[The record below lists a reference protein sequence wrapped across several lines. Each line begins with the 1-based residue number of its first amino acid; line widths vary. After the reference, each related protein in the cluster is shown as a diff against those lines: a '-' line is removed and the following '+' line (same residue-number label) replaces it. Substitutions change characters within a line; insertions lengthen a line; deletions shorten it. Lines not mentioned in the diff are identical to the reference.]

1 MGFRDAEWAYGLD
14 GLAMREKVVLTA
26 LCHRTDDKTH
36 DTYVGQQT
44 IADMIGSSA
53 DFVRRGLKE
62 LERAGV
68 IQRTRR
74 TGQGGYRT
82 SDITT
87 VNLAYQ
93 ADSQLGQEPTRP
105 SAYQAVSRDLTGSQP
120 SPTQTTAGAEE
131 ITQIDHSEDHSD
143 SPADAFERAW
153 KTWPKKVEKRAATAA
168 FVKAARWRG
177 VEQLEQDVARFGL
190 AYARSVSEPRFVPSL
205 SAWLRGERWAD
216 DLPVPSLQNRIG
228 GAEEPRAR
236 HQFNASPQLTRTEQ
250 NMAVVARIAAKEAA
264 TCEHR
269 WMADGTCNHCTAR
282 RAEVEA

>member
-36 DTYVGQQT
+36 ATYVGQQT

-62 LERAGV
+62 LEHAGV

-74 TGQGGYRT
+74 TGQSGYRT
-82 SDITT
+82 SDVTT
-87 VNLAYQ
+87 VNRSYQ
-93 ADSQLGQEPTRP
+93 ADSQLGQTPTRP
-105 SAYQAVSRDLTGSQP
+105 RAYKADSPDLTGSKP

-131 ITQIDHSEDHSD
+131 ITQLGHSEDHSD
-143 SPADAFERAW
+143 SHADAFERAW
-153 KTWPKKVEKRAATAA
+153 KTWPKKVEKRASNAA
-168 FVKAARWRG
+168 FVRAARQHG
-177 VEQLEQDVARFGL
+177 VDQLERDITRFGL

-205 SAWLRGERWAD
+205 SAWLRGERWTD
-216 DLPVPSLQNRIG
+216 DLPVPSLHDPTRG
-228 GAEEPRAR
+228 MGEPRAR

-264 TCEHR
+264 SCEHR
-269 WMADGTCNHCTAR
+269 WMGDGTCNHCTAR
-282 RAEVEA
+282 RLEVEA